1 MKSQKGV
8 QTMHHRNIR
17 SVTVIA
23 IVGFFMLCAM
33 LRFASP
39 LAAADKTVVWNI
51 PHTAAPSYYHIINL
65 KAFAEKV
72 KELSK
77 GQMEIRVHPASSLYP
92 QQEQIPAVVEGRV
105 EIAPILTS
113 YMVDL
118 FLPMAVLELP
128 FMTSSLD
135 EHRAAAE
142 KLRPFYEEQLGKKDI
157 LLLAISTWPTQ
168 QLFSTKK
175 PIDQVEDWKGLKVRV
190 YGTETAELTK
200 ALGGAPVNI
209 PFAEVYTALQRNVA
223 DAAITSATNAE
234 HMKFSEV
241 AKHINYW
248 FIGGG
253 ACEFLGVN
261 KKAWNSLSPELQK
274 AVKDALK
281 ESRFEDKEWEDAK
294 ALDANAKKRC
304 TELGMTVVEVPQ
316 AEIVKARSMMKPAW
330 DAWLKRTGD
339 DGKRAVDLALKAL
352 GR

>member
-1 MKSQKGV
+1 MKRMRETGSLKA
-8 QTMHHRNIR
+8 
-17 SVTVIA
+17 IA
-23 IVGFFMLCAM
+23 LLGALALAFLFG
-33 LRFASP
+33 SP
-39 LAAADKTVVWNI
+39 ADLGAQGKTIVWNI
-51 PHTAAPSYYHIINL
+51 PHTAAPTYFHIVNL

-77 GQMEIRVHPASSLYP
+77 GRMEIRVHPASSLFP

-118 FLPMAVLELP
+118 FLPMGVLELP

-135 EHRAAAE
+135 EHQAAME
-142 KLRPFYEEQLGKKDI
+142 KLKPFYIEQLAKKDI
-157 LLLAISTWPTQ
+157 LLLAVGTWPTQ

-175 PIDQVEDWKGLKVRV
+175 PIQKLEDFKGLKVRV
-190 YGTETAELTK
+190 YGTETAEMTK

-223 DAAITSATNAE
+223 DAAVTSATNAE
-234 HMKFSEV
+234 AMKFSEV
-241 AKHINYW
+241 AKYINYW

-253 ACEFLGVN
+253 ACEFLGAN
-261 KKAWNSLSPELQK
+261 KKAWNSLPQDLQM
-274 AVKDALK
+274 VVLDALK
-281 ESRFEDKEWEDAK
+281 AVRFEHKEWEDAK

-304 TELGMTVVEVPQ
+304 AELGMTVVEVPKT
-316 AEIVKARSMMKPAW
+316 EIDRARKMAQPAW
-330 DAWLKRTGD
+330 EAWLKRTGP
-339 DGKRAVDLALKAL
+339 DGKKAIDLAMKAL